1 MNGMAVSRSPR
12 VGDARSASSHIRTPI
27 LTRRSSSRA
36 SSPCAV
42 SSAISRDAVARC
54 RPDRRAISETLS
66 TVSSGENASKM
77 RTARD
82 STDSPDSDRAIS
94 GT

>member
-12 VGDARSASSHIRTPI
+12 VGD
-27 LTRRSSSRA
+27 
-36 SSPCAV
+36 
-42 SSAISRDAVARC
+42 ARC

-82 STDSPDSDRAIS
+82 STDSPDPDRAIS